1 VRARVNQRLF
11 ASNAI
16 TKEEEEEEEQE
27 EKENS
32 HINQSN
38 PSSD

>member
-1 VRARVNQRLF
+1 VRARVDQQLF
-11 ASNAI
+11 ASNPI
-16 TKEEEEEEEQE
+16 TKEEEEEEE

-32 HINQSN
+32 HINQST